1 MQPLLNSI
9 RNGVINFKKYIF
21 NKSAEIPVVNN
32 INNVIEFPIQKIKE
46 PIKLKT
52 EEEELREYVIT
63 LFEKYKHADP
73 SWPKKFQPFMTIRDI
88 MCDVFS
94 VKLTKNEVRKIMF
107 KTLLE
112 APQSQVRTYFYEGC
126 KIYEEFILEKEITK
140 NVDISKILEQ
150 AKNRTN
156 QIINIECLSAVQSQA
171 MNDVYSKENAIN
183 VYTAMFECRNN
194 KPEFNLSQ
202 GDIILWL
209 KSKNINVS
217 SPTVSKIIKSLH
229 TNGLIDK
236 IFPRKYRKPEEGY
249 CIPAFYR
256 ISDRWEKYG
265 TDEFITLE
273 YPMDKL
279 KIYNDNKKSL
289 AIEEAIKQ
297 KKIKIAKSNNTESI
311 PHLAFIIEYLKR
323 SKFTIQSLKS
333 GTDDK
338 INMADFYKDCKT
350 YCINKCQKNPDYN
363 TLLQHMTEIFPS
375 VARTFEDNIEL
386 GKKVHYYNFPNA
398 VKLRM
403 LFIEYYKQPVNW
415 DIY

>member
-156 QIINIECLSAVQSQA
+156 QIINIELYCL
-171 MNDVYSKENAIN
+171 
-183 VYTAMFECRNN
+183 
-194 KPEFNLSQ
+194 
-202 GDIILWL
+202 
-209 KSKNINVS
+209 
-217 SPTVSKIIKSLH
+217 
-229 TNGLIDK
+229 NG
-236 IFPRKYRKPEEGY
+236 
-249 CIPAFYR
+249 
-256 ISDRWEKYG
+256 
-265 TDEFITLE
+265 
-273 YPMDKL
+273 
-279 KIYNDNKKSL
+279 
-289 AIEEAIKQ
+289 
-297 KKIKIAKSNNTESI
+297 
-311 PHLAFIIEYLKR
+311 
-323 SKFTIQSLKS
+323 
-333 GTDDK
+333 
-338 INMADFYKDCKT
+338 
-350 YCINKCQKNPDYN
+350 
-363 TLLQHMTEIFPS
+363 
-375 VARTFEDNIEL
+375 
-386 GKKVHYYNFPNA
+386 
-398 VKLRM
+398 
-403 LFIEYYKQPVNW
+403 
-415 DIY
+415 